1 MEDKRVLVSGGAGFI
16 GSHVTR
22 SLLSRGADVHVL
34 DNLHSGKREHVPD
47 GAGFSEVDLRSD
59 EAIDVVTNYSP
70 DILVHLAALH
80 YVPYCNDHPEE
91 TFDVN
96 VMGTRRL
103 LEAAQGEEVDKLVYT
118 SSAAVYPPR
127 DEAHS
132 EDEAVGPTDVYGRT
146 KLVGEEL
153 LRLHH
158 NDTGADAVSLRVFNV
173 YGPRETN
180 PHVIPAIIEQLG
192 GDNEIELGN
201 LRPARDFV
209 HVRDVASAV
218 TTVLEEF
225 EGGYDVF
232 NVGTGRER
240 SIREVVELTEEA
252 LGREIEVE
260 QDQERMRES
269 DRPHLEAD
277 VSKLTSRTGWRPET
291 GFVEGLEELLEIQGV
306 R

>member
-22 SLLSRGADVHVL
+22 NLLSRGADVHVM

-47 GAGFSEVDLRSD
+47 AAGFSEVDLRSPGAAD
-59 EAIDVVTNYSP
+59 MVTDYNPDVV
-70 DILVHLAALH
+70 VHLAAIH
-80 YVPYCNDHPEE
+80 YVPYCNENPME
-91 TFDVN
+91 TFEVN

-103 LEAAQGEEVDKLVYT
+103 LQAARKTDVEKLVYT

-127 DEAHS
+127 DKPHS
-132 EDEAVGPTDVYGRT
+132 EDDDVWPTDVYGRT
-146 KLVGEEL
+146 KLVGEDLVKLYQSE
-153 LRLHH
+153 
-158 NDTGADAVSLRVFNV
+158 TGVDAVSLRVFNV

-180 PHVIPAIIEQLG
+180 PHVIPAIIEQLE

-218 TTVLEEF
+218 TTLLQEF
-225 EGGYDVF
+225 SGGYDVY
-232 NVGTGRER
+232 NVGTGQER
-240 SIREVVELTEEA
+240 SIREVVEQVGEA
-252 LGREIEVE
+252 LGSEIEVK
-260 QDQERMRES
+260 QDPERVRES
-269 DRPHLEAD
+269 DRPHLEAG
-277 VSKLTSRTGWRPET
+277 VSKITSRTGWRPET
-291 GFVEGLEELLEIQGV
+291 GFVEGLEELLEIRGL